1 MNFYEFCI
9 ILEEAA
15 WPAHEDDEYEHKVAE
30 WCYRGVSAAV
40 RRYIESG
47 RKDSLSS
54 IFVDLSRGKAKA
66 LNKGSTDDPKWVVQI
81 PIPETLEGVSAPG
94 HMKNEKGPFDLR
106 LEVGTGKAQLG
117 AEYSG
122 GADHHGRLAWTIS
135 IYVDM
140 GVLNRAS
147 GVEDR
152 DVQMMLLRL
161 HKQIVHEVTHMSSGK
176 SSSEEGDASREYRYG
191 KDSSGRGSNT
201 PEYNKAKIMYYTG
214 DAELRAHARQF
225 ALLYSRYYP
234 GRPFD
239 MAKME
244 RIASVDDKYDRYF
257 KGFDEEG
264 ESNIWGFDVSPY
276 RDVLKRAK
284 DRFLPMV
291 KHFVDQR
298 SRPMVSPQ
306 IR

>member
-9 ILEEAA
+9 ILEDAS

-47 RKDSLSS
+47 RKESLSS

-66 LNKGSTDDPKWVVQI
+66 LNKGSTAEPKWVVQI
-81 PIPETLEGVSAPG
+81 PIPETLEGVSAPA
-94 HMKNEKGPFDLR
+94 HMKNDKGPFDLR
-106 LEVGTGKAQLG
+106 LEIRTGSKTDADYG
-117 AEYSG
+117 G
-122 GADHHGRLAWTIS
+122 GADHNGRLAWTIG
-135 IYVDM
+135 IGLDM
-140 GVLNRAS
+140 GFLNRAS
-147 GVEDR
+147 EMGNK

-161 HKQIVHEVTHMSSGK
+161 HKQLVHEATHMSSGR
-176 SSSEEGDASREYRYG
+176 SSREEWDASSEYIYG

-201 PEYNKAKIMYYTG
+201 PEYNRAKIMYYTG
-214 DAELRAHARQF
+214 EAELRAHARQF

-234 GRPFD
+234 GQPFD
-239 MAKME
+239 IGKME
-244 RIASVDDKYDRYF
+244 RIAAVDDKYDRYF

-264 ESNIWGFDVSPY
+264 QSSIWGFDVSPY

-298 SRPMVSPQ
+298 LSSARPT
-306 IR
+306 